1 MSFSADTGYVP
12 RSILAMPMRS
22 SGRPTGVLEVL
33 DKKAGTFSM
42 RDIALASTF
51 ADQAAVAIQVG
62 ARALQAQSLLRLMLA
77 GGIEELDATDAAAL
91 ELMVSKAT
99 RAERDDPAFW
109 EFVDAIVGM
118 RIASPEDRSLAV
130 EVLALAR
137 RHAASQRPGTIR
149 FRR

>member
-1 MSFSADTGYVP
+1 
-12 RSILAMPMRS
+12 
-22 SGRPTGVLEVL
+22 
-33 DKKAGTFSM
+33 
-42 RDIALASTF
+42 
-51 ADQAAVAIQVG
+51 
-62 ARALQAQSLLRLMLA
+62 MLA

-109 EFVDAIVGM
+109 EFVDSIVGM